1 MKKVMFAAVLSV
13 VALTLALPAFAE
25 DAAPKKEVKTAA
37 SGHDF
42 TGAITAVDAAKGTVT
57 IKGHKDVEKTF
68 TVAET
73 TKIVTIEKPVATL
86 ADLKVGEKIKV
97 AFTEEAGKVTVVKI
111 TQAKEKAKAA
121 AADKK

>member
-13 VALTLALPAFAE
+13 VTLTLALPSFAE
-25 DAAPKKEVKTAA
+25 DVAPKKEAKVAA
-37 SGHDF
+37 VGHDF

-68 TVAET
+68 TIDAT
-73 TKIVTIEKPVATL
+73 TKIVTTDKPVATL

-97 AFTEEAGKVTVVKI
+97 AYTEDAGKITVVKI

>member
-13 VALTLALPAFAE
+13 VALTLALPSFAE
-25 DAAPKKEVKTAA
+25 DAAPKKENKVAA
-37 SGHDF
+37 GGHDF

-68 TVAET
+68 TIAET
-73 TKIVTIEKPVATL
+73 TKIVTTDKAVATL
-86 ADLKVGEKIKV
+86 ADLKVGEKVKV
-97 AFTEEAGKVTVVKI
+97 AYTEEAGKITVVKI
-111 TQAKEKAKAA
+111 SQAKEKAKAA